1 MQSPVGVVMPE
12 RESLKELKI
21 GIADIILS
29 FMGQVSGGGL
39 IIDNSYKQFIT
50 DGAPDILLRVYYG
63 KIPSYSPDQIV
74 FDSGSTWSSY
84 RCREKYILQDC
95 FLEPSSY
102 PETLIILQ
110 DGFEFGEIHI
120 NNDNPAG
127 GSSYVMGHP
136 LDQVLL
142 INLLSLGRGV
152 LFHACGVSDRGRGYL
167 FLGNST
173 HGKSTMARIWFEGG
187 ATVLNDARIVVREKN
202 GIFCMYGTP
211 WHGDYPEFSAQGVPI
226 DKVFFLHPGKEN
238 LAIPRDRREAVSMLL
253 TRCFPPFWDK
263 KGMEY
268 TLAFCHCLVEKVAC
282 SELDF
287 MPNEKVVDFVRRVR
301 S

>member
-1 MQSPVGVVMPE
+1 MLK
-12 RESLKELKI
+12 RESLKEIKI

-29 FMGQVSGGGL
+29 LMGQALDGGL

-50 DGAPDILLRVYYG
+50 DGTPEISLSVYCG
-63 KIPSYSPDQIV
+63 KIPSYSPDKII

-84 RCREKYILQDC
+84 RCGGKYILQDC
-95 FLEPSSY
+95 SLEPSSY

-110 DGFEFGEIHI
+110 DGFEFGEIYI
-120 NNDNPAG
+120 DNDNSIRSP
-127 GSSYVMGHP
+127 SYVMRHP

-142 INLLSLGRGV
+142 INLLSLGRGL
-152 LFHACGVSDRGRGYL
+152 LFHACGVSDRGCGYL

-173 HGKSTMARIWFEGG
+173 HGKSTMARIWSKDG
-187 ATVLNDARIVVREKN
+187 ATVLNDDRIVVREKN
-202 GIFCMYGTP
+202 GRFWMYGTP
-211 WHGDYPEFSAQGVPI
+211 WHGDYPKFSAQGAPI
-226 DKVFFLHPGKEN
+226 HKVFFLHPGKEN
-238 LAIPRDRREAVSMLL
+238 SAVPRERREAVSMLL

-263 KGMEY
+263 EGMKY
-268 TLAFCHCLVEKVAC
+268 TLAFCHRLVEKVAC

-287 MPNEKVVDFVRRVR
+287 VPDEKVVDFVRGVR